1 MIKKEFPIPEIQ
13 RLIQEENYSI
23 EKLAFYFKTSRP
35 TMSKYLKEHNIFTQR
50 NLQKHHIDILNKESI
65 IEEYQNGNSIKEIAI
80 KFGVSTTP
88 IKNILRTYDENL
100 IRTNS
105 ESHTKYTCDIH
116 YFDKIDSA
124 NKAYLLGFIC
134 ADGYVTTRH
143 VVGIEVARKDSDVI
157 DFFKNEM
164 KSNKPLISTKQKY
177 GLRLQNEILYNK
189 LLEYDI
195 VPNKSLI
202 LDIGEVIRKAQISK
216 DLIPCFLLGYYDG
229 DGGIYKYDKENTTIQ
244 FSCSIT
250 GTYETCSY
258 FRNFFDNIGFFTK
271 RHQDDKNNYTYQ
283 IGGRNQVKKALN
295 KLYNNKEL
303 PDFWYKRKYNKFL
316 EL

>member
-1 MIKKEFPIPEIQ
+1 MAKKEFPISEIQ

-35 TMSKYLKEHNIFTQR
+35 TMGKYLKEHNILTQR
-50 NLQKHHIDILNKESI
+50 NLQKRYIDNLNKESI
-65 IEEYQNGNSIKEIAI
+65 VKEYQSGSSIKQIAI

-88 IKNILRTYDENL
+88 IKNILRSYDENL

-105 ESHTKYTCDIH
+105 ESHTKYPCDIH

-134 ADGYVTTRH
+134 ADGYVTAKH
-143 VVGIEVARKDSDVI
+143 EVGIEVAKKDSDVI

-164 KSNKPLISTKQKY
+164 KSNKPLISTEQKY
-177 GLRLQNEILYNK
+177 GLRLQNEILYKK

-202 LDIGEVIRKAQISK
+202 LNISEVIRKAQISK
-216 DLIPCFLLGYYDG
+216 DLIPCCLLGYYDG
-229 DGGIYKYDKENTTIQ
+229 DGGIYKYDKKNTTIQ

-258 FRNFFDNIGFFTK
+258 FKNFFDNVGFFTK
-271 RHQDDKNNYTYQ
+271 RHKDDKNNYTYQ
-283 IGGRNQVKKALN
+283 IGGRNQVKKSLN